1 MSDALDLATHL
12 IHVVGGRALPDDP
25 PGFAMLAAPRRAA
38 RSRAQD
44 NLLLCLGLRSRGPI
58 PPERYAELL
67 DLAAAT
73 FFGAPGSV
81 TAALRQALT
90 AVNQKLLELNLREG
104 ASNATVQG
112 GLIGVVVR
120 GADFYAVQS
129 GPGAV
134 IVARPEG
141 VERFPNAP
149 SRPLGL
155 SNTLETQY
163 FHTAVKADDYLCLSS
178 SAPPGWNDVALIGLG
193 NLSTLT
199 AVAER
204 LKNTARADFA
214 ALIGR
219 FEAAGAAISVPP
231 TRFVP
236 PAERSEMTRPSPTV
250 RLPAALATLFKP
262 RPSPRAAESQTEAA
276 GPHVAPQPANAAAE
290 PEPVEA
296 ASVAPQV
303 SSAPAT
309 DWKDLLRRAERLGGA
324 PGLSRLEADA
334 PEPEAFLVEDP
345 ASRPS
350 RLASLVAPLQHGLRS
365 VGRALGVTLTESTRG
380 LRRLMART
388 LPEGMLQKEG
398 LFEVPRSVLIGIA
411 LGFPLLVGAI
421 VGVLYIQQGRAQ
433 LFDDALAAA
442 QLEVAIARQQ
452 PDTLAARPHWER
464 ALSLLEQAEQIRA
477 GQAEVVTLRQEAQAR
492 LDELDWITRLDY
504 RPLVAGGLGRGA
516 QVKRLLLVGQEVYA
530 LDGGRN
536 RVFRITPSPTLGYVV
551 DQEFDCAGG
560 RAVADKAIGELI
572 DIGLIFSPDVM
583 QGDAIVALD
592 STGALLYC
600 APGLTPFASY
610 LPAPDVSW
618 IRPTALEVYADRL
631 YVLDAGSNQIW
642 QLQGS
647 GGAFNQPP
655 SSYFT
660 SAVYDLSGMIDFSI
674 AGGDVFIL
682 QRDGQVMTCS
692 RPTSAEGATCIPAAQ
707 FSDQRPGQVPGER
720 LADVLAPVSLTYDP
734 PPEPSL
740 YLLDQ
745 ETGGVYQLSLK
756 LALVRQFRPAQTPL
770 APTGSA
776 AVAIDPAKR
785 LFLGAGENVYVASR
799 P

>member
-1 MSDALDLATHL
+1 MSDALDLTTNL
-12 IHVVGGRALPDDP
+12 LHVVGGQSTSDEP
-25 PGFAMLAAPRRAA
+25 PGFAVLAAPRRAA
-38 RSRAQD
+38 RGRAQD
-44 NLLLCLGLRSRGPI
+44 NLLLCLGLRSRGSI
-58 PPERYAELL
+58 PPERFVELL
-67 DLAAAT
+67 DLAAVT
-73 FFGAPGSV
+73 FFGSPGSV
-81 TAALRQALT
+81 TAALRQALA
-90 AVNQKLLELNLREG
+90 AVNQKLLEVNLREG
-104 ASNATVQG
+104 ASGTPVQG
-112 GLIGVVVR
+112 GLIGAVAR

-129 GPGAV
+129 GPGTL

-163 FHTAVKADDYLCLSS
+163 FHSVVKADDYLCLSS
-178 SAPPGWNDVALIGLG
+178 SMPAGWNEVALIGLG
-193 NLSTLT
+193 HLSTLT
-199 AVAER
+199 AVSER
-204 LKNTARADFA
+204 LQNAANADFA
-214 ALIGR
+214 ALVGR
-219 FEAAGAAISVPP
+219 FEPVSTAASISP

-236 PAERSEMTRPSPTV
+236 PVERSGKIAASRPSPAV
-250 RLPAALATLFKP
+250 RWFEGLTSLFKP
-262 RPSPRAAESQTEAA
+262 RP
-276 GPHVAPQPANAAAE
+276 
-290 PEPVEA
+290 
-296 ASVAPQV
+296 
-303 SSAPAT
+303 APAAVESEPADATPASPHAVSATRT
-309 DWKDLLRRAERLGGA
+309 DWQDLLRRAERLGGGRSSS
-324 PGLSRLEADA
+324 PDLEAPD
-334 PEPEAFLVEDP
+334 PKAFLVEEP
-345 ASRPS
+345 APRQNP
-350 RLASLVAPLQHGLRS
+350 LASLGEPLQRGLRS
-365 VGRALGVTLTESTRG
+365 VGRAFGVTLTEATRG

-464 ALSLLEQAEQIRA
+464 ALSLLNQAEQIRA
-477 GQAEVVTLRQEAQAR
+477 GQAEVVTLRQEAQSKI
-492 LDELDWITRLDY
+492 DELDWITRLDY
-504 RPLVAGGLGRGA
+504 QPLVAGGLGRGT
-516 QVKRLLLVGQEVYA
+516 QIKRLLLVVQDVYA
-530 LDGGRN
+530 LDGARN

-631 YVLDAGSNQIW
+631 YVLDVGSNQIW

-655 SSYFT
+655 TSYFT
-660 SAVYDLSGMIDFSI
+660 SAVYDLSGVIDFSI
-674 AGGDVFIL
+674 ASGDVFML
-682 QRDGQVMTCS
+682 QRDGRVLTCS
-692 RPTSAEGATCIPAAQ
+692 RLTGAEGATCAQAAQ
-707 FSDQRPGQVPGER
+707 FSDQRPGQASGDR
-720 LADVLAPVSLTYDP
+720 LTDVTAPLSLTYDP

-740 YLLDQ
+740 YLLDK

-756 LALVRQFRPAQTPL
+756 LALVRQFRPAPAPL
-770 APTGSA
+770 APAGIA

-785 LFLGAGENVYVASR
+785 LFVGAGDNVYVATR

>member
-1 MSDALDLATHL
+1 MSDALDLTTNL
-12 IHVVGGRALPDDP
+12 LHVVGGQSTSDEP
-25 PGFAMLAAPRRAA
+25 PGFAVLAAPRRAA
-38 RSRAQD
+38 RGRTQD
-44 NLLLCLGLRSRGPI
+44 NLLLCLGLRSRGSI
-58 PPERYAELL
+58 PPERFAELL
-67 DLAAAT
+67 DLAAVT
-73 FFGAPGSV
+73 FFGSPGSV

-90 AVNQKLLELNLREG
+90 AANQKLLELNLREG
-104 ASNATVQG
+104 ANGVPVQG
-112 GLIGVVVR
+112 GLIGAVVR

-129 GPGAV
+129 GPGTL

-163 FHTAVKADDYLCLSS
+163 FHTVVKADDYLCLSS
-178 SAPPGWNDVALIGLG
+178 SAPAGWNEVALIGLG
-193 NLSTLT
+193 HLSTLT
-199 AVAER
+199 AVSER
-204 LKNTARADFA
+204 LQNAANADFA
-214 ALIGR
+214 ALVGR
-219 FEAAGAAISVPP
+219 FEPASRAASISL

-236 PAERSEMTRPSPTV
+236 PVERSGKTAASRPSPAV
-250 RLPAALATLFKP
+250 RWPEGLTSLFKP
-262 RPSPRAAESQTEAA
+262 RPAPAVAESSTSD
-276 GPHVAPQPANAAAE
+276 PNDAPQPVSAAVESE
-290 PEPVEA
+290 PADATPASPHA
-296 ASVAPQV
+296 ASAP
-303 SSAPAT
+303 ST
-309 DWKDLLRRAERLGGA
+309 DWQDLLRRAERLGGGRSSS
-324 PGLSRLEADA
+324 PDLEAPD
-334 PEPEAFLVEDP
+334 PKAFLVEEP
-345 ASRPS
+345 APRLNP
-350 RLASLVAPLQHGLRS
+350 LASLGEPLQRGLRS
-365 VGRALGVTLTESTRG
+365 VGRAFGVTLTEATRG

-411 LGFPLLVGAI
+411 LGFPLLVGVI
-421 VGVLYIQQGRAQ
+421 VGGLYIQQGRAQ

-464 ALSLLEQAEQIRA
+464 ALSLLNQAEQIRA
-477 GQAEVVTLRQEAQAR
+477 GQAEVVTLHQEAQSK

-504 RPLVAGGLGRGA
+504 QPLVAGGLGRGT
-516 QVKRLLLVGQEVYA
+516 QIKRLLLVGQDVYA
-530 LDGGRN
+530 LDGTRN
-536 RVFRITPSPTLGYVV
+536 RVFRITPSPTLGYIV
-551 DQEFDCAGG
+551 DQDFDCAGG

-583 QGDAIVALD
+583 KGDAIVALD

-600 APGLTPFASY
+600 APGLTPFAGY

-631 YVLDAGSNQIW
+631 YVLDVGSNQIW

-655 SSYFT
+655 TSYFT
-660 SAVYDLSGMIDFSI
+660 SAVYDLSGVIDFSI
-674 AGGDVFIL
+674 ASGDVFML
-682 QRDGQVMTCS
+682 QRDGRVLTCS
-692 RPTSAEGATCIPAAQ
+692 RLTGAEGATCAQAAQ
-707 FSDQRPGQVPGER
+707 FSDQRPGQASGDR
-720 LADVLAPVSLTYDP
+720 LADVTAPLSLTYDP

-740 YLLDQ
+740 YLLDK

-756 LALVRQFRPAQTPL
+756 LALVRQFRPVQTPS
-770 APTGSA
+770 APTGIA

-785 LFLGAGENVYVASR
+785 VFVGAGENVYVAPR